1 MELRHLRYFVAVA
14 EALHFGRAAG
24 QLHIAQ
30 PSLSHQIRQLETELQ
45 TTLLRRTKRRV
56 ELTDAGRLLLE
67 EARDIL
73 GRADR
78 ASMMTRRAGH
88 GDVGTLRIGV
98 GYCMDHRL
106 VGRVVSL
113 FTGRRQATRV
123 ELHTMS
129 VPAQFTALRDNQI
142 DVGFVR
148 PPIPDVTL
156 NSDILTREP
165 LLAAL
170 PAKHRAAR
178 KSVVELS
185 ALGKEP
191 FILPPRD
198 LVPVFHD
205 QVLRACRDAGFVPDA
220 PHEADQLQLVLSMVA
235 SRQRR
240 GTRSRLCSRQRTIWR
255 RVRGASPIAAT
266 VGDCGRVAARQH
278 VAVAAGVHWRGP
290 ATWSATS
297 QAAKRALTRP
307 RFLAGPQIAVS
318 KALTEMLEN
327 NRNIRTVLNDIAPD
341 AYRRCL

>member
-56 ELTDAGRLLLE
+56 ELTDAGRLFLE

-88 GDVGTLRIGV
+88 GDEGTLRIGV
-98 GYCMDHRL
+98 GYCMDHGL

-123 ELHTMS
+123 ELQTMS
-129 VPAQFTALRDNQI
+129 VPAQFTALRDDHL

-148 PPIPDVTL
+148 PPIPDITL

-235 SRQRR
+235 SGSGVALVPACVRDSGPSGVVFAALRP
-240 GTRSRLCSRQRTIWR
+240 SPPPLEIAVAWR
-255 RVRGASPIAAT
+255 RDNTSPLLLEFI
-266 VGDCGRVAARQH
+266 DAAR
-278 VAVAAGVHWRGP
+278 VV
-290 ATWSATS
+290 
-297 QAAKRALTRP
+297 
-307 RFLAGPQIAVS
+307 GPQTQTS
-318 KALTEMLEN
+318 S
-327 NRNIRTVLNDIAPD
+327 APSSGRG
-341 AYRRCL
+341 Y